1 MKKLLFTLRR
11 VRGAIGSYQGP
22 PGAPCTA
29 PDVRPTPTDGS
40 DGSPGEGKGLKVLC
54 SFVRFGRDPRGRSC
68 TGETISFIIG
78 NDLIAKSL

>member
-29 PDVRPTPTDGS
+29 PDVLPTPTDGS
-40 DGSPGEGKGLKVLC
+40 DGSPGGGKGLILNFIELIVAILIDSC
-54 SFVRFGRDPRGRSC
+54 NARFQW
-68 TGETISFIIG
+68 F
-78 NDLIAKSL
+78 L